1 MKELKSKNEK
11 TNSKKSIIKLL
22 SVLGVFIIFIIV
34 LIAATKSKEKEDE
47 SSLNKFYEMLNSRSY
62 GIIYLAQ
69 TTCSAC
75 ESFDKVLEEVKTV
88 GDINYVKIN
97 MDKLLNSSANEIV
110 EKLEIE
116 DLRTPYLAV
125 VKEGKVVETFN
136 YLDQGEL
143 LEKLKTYNLVDKDAT
158 LGINYLNLETFLDLF
173 NSGKTSVIAISS
185 IDNAYTKTTV
195 LKDVLKEISKENKVG
210 INYFELS
217 FDSEDNRTTFFNTLG
232 LTLDQEIPVVV
243 IIQNKKVTD
252 KLEGVVSKTEV
263 LEFLKSNKIVK

>member
-1 MKELKSKNEK
+1 
-11 TNSKKSIIKLL
+11 
-22 SVLGVFIIFIIV
+22 
-34 LIAATKSKEKEDE
+34 
-47 SSLNKFYEMLNSRSY
+47 
-62 GIIYLAQ
+62 
-69 TTCSAC
+69 
-75 ESFDKVLEEVKTV
+75 
-88 GDINYVKIN
+88 

-185 IDNAYTKTTV
+185 IDNAYTKTTF

-217 FDSEDNRTTFFNTLG
+217 FDSEDNQTTFFNTLG

>member
-116 DLRTPYLAV
+116 DLRTP
-125 VKEGKVVETFN
+125 
-136 YLDQGEL
+136 
-143 LEKLKTYNLVDKDAT
+143 
-158 LGINYLNLETFLDLF
+158 
-173 NSGKTSVIAISS
+173 
-185 IDNAYTKTTV
+185 
-195 LKDVLKEISKENKVG
+195 
-210 INYFELS
+210 
-217 FDSEDNRTTFFNTLG
+217 
-232 LTLDQEIPVVV
+232 
-243 IIQNKKVTD
+243 
-252 KLEGVVSKTEV
+252 
-263 LEFLKSNKIVK
+263 